1 MQVEIRQLGAADAEA
16 FSALRRVL
24 VADNPVPMGLTMEEE
39 LGRSLQ
45 GFRDQLTAPAP
56 NAAFGAWVDGQLR
69 ACAAVAWTRFPSS
82 MHKAQLWGCFVDPV
96 FRRTGLGRR
105 IVERA
110 LEHARAQ
117 GVRRVNLTV
126 YLPNEAAVG
135 LYRALGFVHYGVESE
150 AVCLSGNYHDG
161 EMMTLSFFGLSSK
174 AGV

>member
-1 MQVEIRQLGAADAEA
+1 MHVEIRQLGAADAEA

-45 GFRDQLTAPAP
+45 GFRDQLAAPAP
-56 NAAFGAWVDGQLR
+56 NAAFGAFVDGQLC

-82 MHKAQLWGCFVDPV
+82 MHKAQLWGCFVDPA
-96 FRRTGLGRR
+96 FRRAGIGRR
-105 IVERA
+105 IVARA

-126 YLPNEAAVG
+126 YLPNAVAVG
-135 LYRALGFVHYGVESE
+135 LYHSLGFVRYGVEPE
-150 AVCLSGNYHDG
+150 AVCLAGQYHDG
-161 EMMTLSFFGLSSK
+161 EQMTLSWVG
-174 AGV
+174 